1 MYFRNRKRS
10 EIVSSN
16 SQATNQEPETDGVT
30 EDSAQPECDHSDSSN
45 VDDGPGTRR
54 DAVEEVDGVPP
65 NESCNSLGAMET
77 DNTQLLSH
85 DNKEEVQVKHRR
97 TRLRENVLNV
107 FHQLRNSVKNLI
119 NLLRY
124 HVSNVYCLYDRI
136 GVVQCTYPI
145 CCCCFFACMCSLK
158 VYAFYHVVF

>member
-16 SQATNQEPETDGVT
+16 SQATNQEPETDGVN
-30 EDSAQPECDHSDSSN
+30 EDSTQPECDHSDSSN

-77 DNTQLLSH
+77 DSTQLLSH
-85 DNKEEVQVKHRR
+85 DNKEREEVQAKHRR
-97 TRLRENVLNV
+97 SRLRENVLKV

-124 HVSNVYCLYDRI
+124 HVCINVYSQVQLCCVSHSSWI
-136 GVVQCTYPI
+136 EGV
-145 CCCCFFACMCSLK
+145 
-158 VYAFYHVVF
+158 HRH